1 MEKNQLDEVSDRL
14 NRVRSAVE
22 YVKSEWQKIAAEMGR
37 GDSAGALRSLGA
49 ISDQLSKQLDGAGRE
64 IEAALPLC
72 TLPPPPP
79 PPPPTPLS
87 PEELVRQVRALIEST
102 NGAQPTVPDAEVTAS
117 LKSVEMDVKS
127 LIVVETN
134 QAKLVLPTLDRPINP
149 EQLSTIHLVFGA
161 VPYVRRNTGG

>member
-1 MEKNQLDEVSDRL
+1 MEKNRLDEVSDRL

-22 YVKSEWQKIAAEMGR
+22 GVKSEWQKIAGEIGR
-37 GDSAGALRSLGA
+37 GDSASALRSLGA
-49 ISDQLSKQLDGAGRE
+49 VSDQMNKHLDCAGRE
-64 IEAALPLC
+64 IDAALPLC
-72 TLPPPPP
+72 GL

-102 NGAQPTVPDAEVTAS
+102 NGAQPTVPEAEVTAS

-127 LIVVETN
+127 LIIVETN
-134 QAKLVLPTLDRPINP
+134 KAKLILPTLDRPINP

-161 VPYVRRNTGG
+161 VPYVRRTTGG